1 MVGSNWGDVLG
12 GIEMMTWVQ
21 GITYVYL
28 SFFSIIANKGLKECD
43 QSLSSGI
50 KGREF
55 IYDSKILI
63 CEKQQML
70 ILKLSWFIKSP
81 DYRKMNLVSDMP
93 FL

>member
-43 QSLSSGI
+43 QSLSSGV
-50 KGREF
+50 KGR
-55 IYDSKILI
+55 
-63 CEKQQML
+63 
-70 ILKLSWFIKSP
+70 
-81 DYRKMNLVSDMP
+81 
-93 FL
+93 